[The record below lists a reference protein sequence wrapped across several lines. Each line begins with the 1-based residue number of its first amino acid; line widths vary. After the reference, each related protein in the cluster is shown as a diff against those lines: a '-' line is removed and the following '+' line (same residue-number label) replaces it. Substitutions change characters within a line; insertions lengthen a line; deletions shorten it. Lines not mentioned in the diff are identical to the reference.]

1 MGPWSRPS
9 HDPSRHNLRWRMH
22 SIQTTHGYR
31 RAVTGVQHIDLGGLG
46 WFLGLNTSVPLFL
59 RGANTWASLE
69 TIWNP
74 YPPRFGWQLTEAN
87 GFFGGFEFTSS
98 WIDSPPSWS
107 LLGVWDPP
115 CLQLNTLQQ
124 LCCLF
129 TCYSPY
135 IDQQWLTCFI
145 NIINQGACYCM
156 RYILKDLYN
165 TSSDSWRLLVQPL
178 CPSAKLWRR
187 KGYWLR
193 VATVACGQRLRLK
206 PQQSLMELRQAEKN
220 KDDVKPGRGKTIQT
234 SGWYTNKS

>member
-1 MGPWSRPS
+1 MFVYHRVYVHIRGVASAHGPMMPWSRPS
-9 HDPSRHNLRWRMH
+9 HDPSRHNLWWRMH

-31 RAVTGVQHIDLGGLG
+31 RAVTGGSAHWLGRLGMVSWFEHICS
-46 WFLGLNTSVPLFL
+46 SVPV
-59 RGANTWASLE
+59 GANT
-69 TIWNP
+69 WNP

-87 GFFGGFEFTSS
+87 GFFGGFELTSS
-98 WIDSPPSWS
+98 WIDSPPTWS

-135 IDQQWLTCFI
+135 IDQQWIACF
-145 NIINQGACYCM
+145 INQGACYCM

-220 KDDVKPGRGKTIQT
+220 KQKWCEAWKG
-234 SGWYTNKS
+234 